1 MTYGRNITREE
12 FEALREVLYRRAYKR
27 TPEEIADI
35 VRRTEEQ

>member
-27 TPEEIADI
+27 TPEEIAEIID
-35 VRRTEEQ
+35 RTEAE